1 MINYI
6 LLVITIAC
14 TIFNVWL
21 TLKDRQGYDKGL
33 EDGIRMT
40 NEVLEEDQREVQ
52 TTLCR
57 ECDDYAGDGMICAS
71 NYIVYDFSISADN
84 CEAKQTEPQT
94 DFEDKPYL
102 YRDMDGYLDEWE
114 EGEEWASM

>member
-40 NEVLEEDQREVQ
+40 NEVLEEDQTDKVI
-52 TTLCR
+52 
-57 ECDDYAGDGMICAS
+57 YDGNGTRRVIK
-71 NYIVYDFSISADN
+71 
-84 CEAKQTEPQT
+84 ET
-94 DFEDKPYL
+94 DCPW
-102 YRDMDGYLDEWE
+102 R
-114 EGEEWASM
+114 